1 VEEVRIHG
9 CWGSKPPVP
18 LKGRFRFDQHYELKS
33 SLIGDVHYPPLA
45 GEVDRFKE
53 NFKLGVDKKDE

>member
-1 VEEVRIHG
+1 
-9 CWGSKPPVP
+9 
-18 LKGRFRFDQHYELKS
+18 LKS